1 MEFLSSFIRRHF
13 AGNQC
18 WRAPWNFGC
27 FLWLISS
34 SFLFKL
40 YPALRFYFTRV
51 IALWLWI
58 RKCLLTVLRTG
69 CSVWWINT
77 EIWSPYVL
85 LQFVTKTANTFNE
98 KYQNVV
104 RKKKWHSKRF
114 SRPSLVQSRI
124 IAQTFSNLRVL
135 GSDDTWWQLLKNFFQ
150 FSHFQVAQSSLWTF
164 FFRVNNPANL
174 WGRHWLNYLTNIFK
188 TARHVGQGRENKLH
202 VKSQSMCL
210 LRYCDRSWATANRSA
225 RSIHHIF

>member
-58 RKCLLTVLRTG
+58 RKRLLTVLSRG

-77 EIWSPYVL
+77 EIWIPYVL
-85 LQFVTKTANTFNE
+85 LQFVTKTVNTFNE
-98 KYQNVV
+98 KYQSVV
-104 RKKKWHSKRF
+104 RKKSGTQNVFQGHH
-114 SRPSLVQSRI
+114 LVQSRI
-124 IAQTFSNLRVL
+124 IAQRFSKLLVS
-135 GSDDTWWQLLKNFFQ
+135 GSVFW
-150 FSHFQVAQSSLWTF
+150 H
-164 FFRVNNPANL
+164 
-174 WGRHWLNYLTNIFK
+174 
-188 TARHVGQGRENKLH
+188 
-202 VKSQSMCL
+202 MM
-210 LRYCDRSWATANRSA
+210 ATA
-225 RSIHHIF
+225 

>member
-58 RKCLLTVLRTG
+58 RKRLLMVLRRG

-77 EIWSPYVL
+77 EIWIPYVL
-85 LQFVTKTANTFNE
+85 LKFVTKTVNTFNE
-98 KYQNVV
+98 KYQSVV
-104 RKKKWHSKRF
+104 RKKSGTQNVFQGHH
-114 SRPSLVQSRI
+114 LVQSRI
-124 IAQTFSNLRVL
+124 IAQRFSKLLVS
-135 GSDDTWWQLLKNFFQ
+135 GSVFW
-150 FSHFQVAQSSLWTF
+150 H
-164 FFRVNNPANL
+164 
-174 WGRHWLNYLTNIFK
+174 
-188 TARHVGQGRENKLH
+188 
-202 VKSQSMCL
+202 MM
-210 LRYCDRSWATANRSA
+210 ATA
-225 RSIHHIF
+225 